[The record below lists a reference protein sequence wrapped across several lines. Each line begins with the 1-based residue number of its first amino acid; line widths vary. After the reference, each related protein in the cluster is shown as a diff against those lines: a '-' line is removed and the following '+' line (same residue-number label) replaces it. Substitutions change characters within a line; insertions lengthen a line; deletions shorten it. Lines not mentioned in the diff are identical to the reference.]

1 MGLADS
7 LRRAGNYLRDL
18 RQSRGPDGYWAYRRE
33 REIERKAADDARD
46 RAKDSAGRERDKAEH
61 ERQYEERYR
70 HERNDEIARERTG
83 RADEPGPG
91 R

>member
-1 MGLADS
+1 MGLADR
-7 LRRAGNYLRDL
+7 LRRAGNSLRDL
-18 RQSRGPDGYWAYRRE
+18 RLSRGPAGYWAYRRE
-33 REIERKAADDARD
+33 RESERKAADNARD

-83 RADEPGPG
+83 RADEPGPD